1 MLAVDD
7 RIPDV
12 EVWLGPQERMSLR
25 DVAAEGP
32 ILLLFYFFD
41 WSST

>member
-1 MLAVDD
+1 MLERGD
-7 RIPDV
+7 RLPEATVFRNPGDPV
-12 EVWLGPQERMSLR
+12 SLGDL
-25 DVAAEGP
+25 AAGGP